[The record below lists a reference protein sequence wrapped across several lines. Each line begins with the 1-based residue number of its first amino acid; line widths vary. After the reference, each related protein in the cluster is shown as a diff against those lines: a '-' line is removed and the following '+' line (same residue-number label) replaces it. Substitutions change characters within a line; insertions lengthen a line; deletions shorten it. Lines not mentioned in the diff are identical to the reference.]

1 MHTPVVTAERK
12 TLFTFTRSQFDG
24 VLFDL
29 DGVITNTATVHARAW
44 KTMFDDFLRDWSERT
59 GQQQS
64 AFDIATD
71 YARYVDG
78 LPRYEG
84 VARFLASRGIAL
96 PQGEMSDPAEAH
108 TIAGLGNR
116 KNTLVLALIR
126 EHGVDVYPTSVSLIH
141 DLRGVG
147 YRIAIVS
154 SSANCREIL
163 AAARLLDLFDARVD
177 GIDLKQHRLRGK
189 PAPDTFLE
197 AARRLNIAPQRAA
210 VVEDATAG
218 VEAGRAGGFG
228 AVIGVDRL
236 GQAHALA
243 QAGATVVVQDL
254 AQVAVTPAE
263 LGGNRRHE

>member
-1 MHTPVVTAERK
+1 MQMPQVTAESK
-12 TLFTFTRSQFDG
+12 PLFTFTRSQFDG

-29 DGVITNTATVHARAW
+29 DGVVTNTATVHARAW
-44 KTMFDDFLRDWSERT
+44 KTMFDDFLQDWTART
-59 GQQQS
+59 GQRQA

-96 PQGEMSDPAEAH
+96 PQGEASDPPEAH
-108 TIAGLGNR
+108 TIDGLGNR
-116 KNTLVLALIR
+116 KNALLLGLIR
-126 EHGVDVYPTSVSLIH
+126 QHGVEVYPTSVSLLH
-141 DLRGVG
+141 DLRRSG
-147 YRIAIVS
+147 YRTAVVS

-163 AAARLLDLFDARVD
+163 VAAGLLEQFDARVD
-177 GIDLKQHRLRGK
+177 GIDLKQHQLRGK

-197 AARRLNIAPQRAA
+197 AAHRLDIAPQRAA
-210 VVEDATAG
+210 VIEDAVAG

-236 GQAHALA
+236 GQALALM

-254 AQVAVTPAE
+254 AQVSVTPE
-263 LGGNRRHE
+263 KQGGNRHHE